1 MLMGSDTMSGAQ
13 PLTKIWFI
21 GAPFQ
26 PHSFWGTLNQKMP
39 NKFIGQISSCGER
52 FKRKRRAFLKM
63 RAWEDESTKENLAP
77 ATGRLQTTTPEIA
90 AGLQDSV

>member
-1 MLMGSDTMSGAQ
+1 
-13 PLTKIWFI
+13 
-21 GAPFQ
+21 
-26 PHSFWGTLNQKMP
+26 
-39 NKFIGQISSCGER
+39 
-52 FKRKRRAFLKM
+52 M